1 MSSLGWLMMLPGVL
15 LLTGEYLCVEVAWRC
30 LNYNPVVTTVG
41 TLLVG
46 VGLIAAMLG
55 IDDV

>member
-1 MSSLGWLMMLPGVL
+1 MASLGWLMMLPGVL
-15 LLTGEYLCVEVAWRC
+15 LLTGEYLCVEVAWQC
-30 LNYNPVVTTVG
+30 FNYSSVVTTVG

-55 IDDV
+55 VDDV